1 MTSISSGSWE
11 EGSQN
16 AVILPFSWNVKR
28 GLMCRGHQVDA
39 YGVGDTSDEQMRVSM
54 WPRVDALHPA
64 NSTSPGTAEK
74 GNNKRKLRI
83 PDVPVQNAFSTAEA
97 KISGVE

>member
-1 MTSISSGSWE
+1 
-11 EGSQN
+11 
-16 AVILPFSWNVKR
+16 
-28 GLMCRGHQVDA
+28 
-39 YGVGDTSDEQMRVSM
+39 M

-83 PDVPVQNAFSTAEA
+83 PDVPVQNAFSTAEV
-97 KISGVE
+97 KISGAE